1 MQINLKVN
9 CHKLFM
15 SKHGRKQKKTWL
27 WCALVL
33 KLKPKACARG
43 QRNTYQKD
51 NFDWSRNNGDN
62 TRANYCP
69 WDNRRTDNILASS
82 QSKNTKILQRI
93 IWQNI
98 KKLGEYIYTQLN
110 IFFAGTF
117 LATFS
122 KRRGKIHSLRE
133 DRLRKIRSCHEFCP
147 SLRKVNSIWSNY
159 QRRRPFCNRF
169 SLPNK
174 LASKV
179 KLRATSCWL
188 SKRRAWRSFHFALTA
203 WRGYTQLVWTATSQD
218 QPAASHK

>member
-69 WDNRRTDNILASS
+69 
-82 QSKNTKILQRI
+82 
-93 IWQNI
+93 
-98 KKLGEYIYTQLN
+98 
-110 IFFAGTF
+110 
-117 LATFS
+117 
-122 KRRGKIHSLRE
+122 
-133 DRLRKIRSCHEFCP
+133 
-147 SLRKVNSIWSNY
+147 
-159 QRRRPFCNRF
+159 
-169 SLPNK
+169 
-174 LASKV
+174 
-179 KLRATSCWL
+179 
-188 SKRRAWRSFHFALTA
+188 
-203 WRGYTQLVWTATSQD
+203 
-218 QPAASHK
+218 